1 MSNKVARVDQ
11 KSLVQKLGEKFTI
24 TSDDLDATLQATAF
38 KLPKK
43 DGKDQKIT
51 PQQMIALLVVADQ
64 YGLNPFTRE
73 IYAFPDKGGGV
84 VPVIGVDG
92 WSRIINEHPQ
102 FDGLDFA
109 LDEEGCT
116 CKIYRK
122 DRKHAV
128 SVTEYF
134 SECKRNTIPWGT
146 HPKRMIRHKALVQCA
161 RLAFG
166 LVGVFDPDEAER
178 IAEKDITAEV
188 VVEPPIELDVK
199 ELPAGTIPVE
209 VPVRVDPTSLE
220 GRIAAC
226 STLEEVLSLESE
238 VDAIEDKD
246 EHTKL
251 MAAGK
256 LRYKE
261 LKAAATK

>member
-1 MSNKVARVDQ
+1 
-11 KSLVQKLGEKFTI
+11 
-24 TSDDLDATLQATAF
+24 LQATAF
-38 KLPKK
+38 KLPE
-43 DGKDQKIT
+43 GKKIT
-51 PQQMIALLVVADQ
+51 PQQMISLLVVAEQ

-102 FDGLDFA
+102 FDGLDFT

-122 DRKHAV
+122 DRKHPIQ
-128 SVTEYF
+128 VTEYF
-134 SECKRNTIPWGT
+134 SECQRQTSPWKS

-178 IAEKDITAEV
+178 IAERDITEEVEVEQPRELAEV
-188 VVEPPIELDVK
+188 KTLETRPKAGEKSAKQLIEEKGGIPLDITDT
-199 ELPAGTIPVE
+199 TIPVE
-209 VPVRVDPTSLE
+209 E
-220 GRIAAC
+220 RIEAC
-226 STLEEVLSLESE
+226 RTLEEVLSLETE
-238 VDAIEDKD
+238 VDGIEDK
-246 EHTKL
+246 ERHASVMTL
-251 MAAGK
+251 GK
-256 LRYKE
+256 LKYKA
-261 LKAAATK
+261 LKTAATK